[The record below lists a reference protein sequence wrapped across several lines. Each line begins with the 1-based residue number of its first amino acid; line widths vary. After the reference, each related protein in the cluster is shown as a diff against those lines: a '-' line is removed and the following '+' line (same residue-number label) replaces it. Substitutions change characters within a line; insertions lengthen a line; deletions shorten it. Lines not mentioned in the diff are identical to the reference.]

1 MRRRRSRAI
10 SRMSETKMKMKMRSK
25 LRKSRKGDDG
35 RP

>member
-1 MRRRRSRAI
+1 MRRRSRVI
-10 SRMSETKMKMKMRSK
+10 SRMSETKMKMKMSK